1 MPTLKQSASSKQK
14 KSGQELTVIVPAY
27 NEEESIADTLKSIL
41 EQTRSP
47 QKIIVVDDFSEDK
60 TGEIARRLGV
70 TVIRP
75 PENTGS
81 KSGAQN
87 FALKQVRTPYVMAID
102 ADTVLEKDAIEKLFY
117 AFKDPKVV
125 AACGFVLPRYVR
137 TIWERGRYIEYL
149 FAFSFYKQIQDYF
162 EKPLISS
169 GCFSLYKTEAVREQG
184 GWPRRTIAEDMD
196 LTWSFYKRGHKVRF
210 IPEAVCYPIEPH
222 TYAFMRKQLRR
233 WSHGFAQ
240 NVILHWRALL
250 HIPYLR
256 LAVAVSLWDSIIA
269 SVAYLF
275 LIPIFAIYFSQPLI
289 LLAYIIDMPAV
300 ALPVLIEAAKR
311 KEIKKALAS
320 LPSFLILRFVNSI
333 FILQAFWN
341 ELILKHS
348 LQVYEKGH

>member
-1 MPTLKQSASSKQK
+1 MPFLKQAVFNTQK
-14 KSGQELTVIVPAY
+14 KFRSELTVIIPAY

-41 EQTRSP
+41 EQTYSP
-47 QKIIVVDDFSEDK
+47 KKIIVVDDFSKDK
-60 TGEIARRLGV
+60 TGEIARRSGV

-75 PENTGS
+75 PKNTGS

-137 TIWERGRYIEYL
+137 TLWERGRYIEYL

-169 GCFSLYKTEAVREQG
+169 GCFSLYKTKAVREQG

-196 LTWSFYKRGHKVRF
+196 LTWSFYKKGHKVRF

-222 TYAFMRKQLRR
+222 TYAFMSKQLRR
-233 WSHGFAQ
+233 WSHGFVQ

-275 LIPIFAIYFSQPLI
+275 LIPIFVIYFSQPLI
-289 LLAYIIDMPAV
+289 LLAYIIDIPAV
-300 ALPVLIEAAKR
+300 ALPVLIEATKR

-320 LPSFLILRFVNSI
+320 LPSFLILRFVNSV

-341 ELILKHS
+341 ELILKRS